1 MRSRST
7 LTLNQALA
15 IDRLEEFVWQEEAFG
30 AELVK
35 GSDFERALALIITQR
50 QKSRSLRLDLRD
62 EAKRGV
68 RKMRNLS
75 SFITVGH

>member
-7 LTLNQALA
+7 LNLNQALA

-35 GSDFERALALIITQR
+35 GSDFERALALLITQR
-50 QKSRSLRLDLRD
+50 QKSRSLRIEFGKKRSASHAV
-62 EAKRGV
+62 AK
-68 RKMRNLS
+68 LS
-75 SFITVGH
+75 